1 MRNEIS
7 IHRGLPL
14 QSGSLAQ
21 QVGTTSRSRE
31 VGPYVQRCAAFTHP
45 LPRGGTDLLHRISQS
60 RRQWTAHLPQVIT
73 VMCCWKTSAFSGF
86 ALAIKQTQGSVVAK

>member
-45 LPRGGTDLLHRISQS
+45 LRSCERIS
-60 RRQWTAHLPQVIT
+60 
-73 VMCCWKTSAFSGF
+73 M
-86 ALAIKQTQGSVVAK
+86 